1 MLNKIS
7 IFDNHRKTADRQRK
21 KYNFDKQNLKN
32 DQLLIELDWKQK
44 IIIGNNIRLL
54 LFNFFFK
61 FSFIKEPVEDK

>member
-7 IFDNHRKTADRQRK
+7 IFDNHRKTADRQRA

-44 IIIGNNIRLL
+44 IIIGNIIR
-54 LFNFFFK
+54 
-61 FSFIKEPVEDK
+61 